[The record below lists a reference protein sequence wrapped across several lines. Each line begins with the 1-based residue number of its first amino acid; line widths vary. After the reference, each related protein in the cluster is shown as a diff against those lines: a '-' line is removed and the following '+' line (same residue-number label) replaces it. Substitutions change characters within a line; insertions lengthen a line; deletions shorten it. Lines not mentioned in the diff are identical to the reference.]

1 MNSTSELKLR
11 VKRGLTLVVL
21 ALVCSSSVG
30 CIQEMAQL
38 LYVIKGHDVPPAF
51 EGLSEK
57 KVAVVCNS
65 DARAFGPDSLSVTIA
80 KHIGISMAASKDKIS
95 VISPKRVESFIDEN
109 GWSEDESPVKLGE
122 AVGADYVVVI
132 EIENYTI
139 HEGATLFK
147 GRSDWTA
154 SVYDMEKDG
163 SVTFAKGPELFVFP
177 ETGRPALQTT
187 ERQFESFYLSR
198 LCDRISKLFITHDKM
213 ASYADDA
220 MMR

>member
-1 MNSTSELKLR
+1 MNATLRNSERSLLF
-11 VKRGLTLVVL
+11 VALILTCVV
-21 ALVCSSSVG
+21 SSG

-38 LYVIKGHDVPPAF
+38 LYVIKGHEVAPAF
-51 EGLSEK
+51 EGLEGK

-65 DARAFGPDSLSVTIA
+65 DANAFGPDSLSVTIA
-80 KHIGISMAASKDKIS
+80 KHISIAMSASNDKIS
-95 VISPKRVESFIDEN
+95 VVSPKRVEAFIDEN
-109 GWSEDESPVKLGE
+109 GWSDGDSPEKLGK
-122 AVGADYVVVI
+122 AVAADFVVVI
-132 EIENYTI
+132 EIENYSI

-177 ETGRPALQTT
+177 ETGRPSLQTS
-187 ERQFESFYLSR
+187 ERQFESFYLTR
-198 LCDRISKLFITHDKM
+198 LCDRISKLFVTHDKM